1 MADETGLN
9 PYYFPLEG
17 GLVLDQPTFNMSPG
31 MALELLNYEPD
42 IRGGYRRI
50 DGYLKWN
57 PNVVPQTA
65 SSNEPVLMSA
75 FFAGNNTVIAAR
87 GTSVYKAGT
96 TGNWTAIDTGRSNAA
111 KYTHF
116 RYNLNG
122 TENIIWADGA
132 NHATKY
138 DGTNV

>member
-50 DGYLKWN
+50 DGY
-57 PNVVPQTA
+57 
-65 SSNEPVLMSA
+65 
-75 FFAGNNTVIAAR
+75 
-87 GTSVYKAGT
+87 Y
-96 TGNWTAIDTGRSNAA
+96 
-111 KYTHF
+111 
-116 RYNLNG
+116 LN
-122 TENIIWADGA
+122 ILI
-132 NHATKY
+132 
-138 DGTNV
+138 V